1 MLSLSLSKKERMIK
15 EQYILTCI
23 KASIEAGDAILD
35 VYNSDFAVTHK
46 KDRSPLTL
54 ADERSHEIISKYLVG
69 FDIPILSEEGKSV
82 SFATRKTWDTLW
94 IVDPLDGTK
103 EFVKRNDE
111 FTVNIA
117 LVEKQMPVLGVI
129 LVPVKKALYFAAR
142 GLGSYKLNIDA
153 LDLRKDLSLE
163 TIIGHSISLPAI
175 SLPDSSLSD
184 EKAVSGEPDS
194 EKRPYT
200 IVGSR
205 SHSTPELDEFV
216 EKKRVEY
223 GNVDFIS
230 AGSSL
235 KICLVAEGMADIYP
249 RLGPTMEWD
258 TAAGQAIAENA
269 GVNMLCHDTGKPLV
283 YNKEDLLNPWFIVKK
298 EK

>member
-1 MLSLSLSKKERMIK
+1 MFSLSLSKKERMIK
-15 EQYILTCI
+15 ERYILTCI

-35 VYNSDFAVTHK
+35 VYNSDFGVTHK
-46 KDRSPLTL
+46 KDSSPLTL

-69 FDIPILSEEGKSV
+69 FDIPILSEEGESV

-129 LVPVKKALYFAAR
+129 LVPVKKVLYFAAH
-142 GLGSYKLNIDA
+142 GFGSYKLNVDE

-175 SLPDSSLSD
+175 SLPAISLPD
-184 EKAVSGEPDS
+184 EKAVSGERDM

-205 SHSTPELDEFV
+205 SHSTAELDEFV

-269 GVNMLCHDTGKPLV
+269 GFKMFCHDTGKPLV

-298 EK
+298 